1 MLAQRSDDPEKVNED
16 EPIASGTFNFFDALY
31 GKNKSPAEK
40 MANKIGTIYTKGIE
54 ALLTAKGPNSNDP
67 YIILIFNCP
76 IEFYNK
82 YSKHEGSISKTKG
95 LDLFSGLVSSEN
107 LNLGAGM
114 QDEDYQ
120 FDEEKKKIEIFQK
133 YEVTEKFKRL
143 LKDLFENF
151 DAVAEELI
159 ETILKLQSNLKA
171 ENLKKENEEYY
182 NKMNELYKQVLNDED
197 GFYYYFNF
205 ADFILIFSR
214 ILKVYLEFDIKLEFT
229 DCPSIFLLSIY
240 GNDDQ
245 IKKMAQNNEYELK
258 LKSYAFKY
266 QTYLDELTSL
276 QKLQSVDNKQDDKIH
291 TANTILKQ
299 EPLINTD
306 SSKSDALINVQECQ
320 KKWRALKYSE
330 LNRRNVLHWPPYVEY
345 DNQKD
350 DKYQRYEPN
359 DDYHECNADEFDQE
373 CKNGKCSIFR
383 NIDKLRV
390 IYDSVDKMIKISYM
404 VQEKILNFILLKR
417 NHVDYKDKLSYKG
430 ILGKGWNVFNQA
442 SQMDHIFTIRNF
454 YGETIAYYF
463 LWLADYVRWLIIPT
477 IVGLCVYPTTYL
489 YESSTEKK
497 IESTNNY
504 LYGIFMI
511 LFCVFISMWAT
522 MFLSQWRQ
530 KERLHN
536 YFWGTENYKHL
547 EPDSESFIP
556 EGTKELIFNVKFP
569 YVRGRTKFFKYLVSY
584 LVLVIMLFI
593 TITGVLSLFYLKK
606 YFIGNP
612 PESVSE
618 ANRPYYEMGV
628 GMGIAS
634 LNAVQIKVLNLI
646 YSTLATK
653 LNAWENHQKDYQA
666 TNFLAIK
673 LILFDFVNNFFP
685 IYYIAFIKSQNGL
698 KFFFDD
704 SCITTGRGCLSE
716 IETQLYTTFG
726 INLVFNVIE
735 IGLPWFSLYKHKK
748 ALEKVK
754 KDKQIENSIYDQDNK
769 FEVIPH
775 SIEHQLICDPYNDLI
790 AEYSEVLIQFGY
802 VCLFSVAAPLTPLL
816 VFVLLYL
823 EKFVDTFKMFFL
835 VRMNIIDGSTGL
847 DIYNSIVQG
856 IIYVG
861 LLTNL
866 GIIAFADNH
875 FFKTSES
882 EVENKL
888 TRVVIYAI
896 VEIVMFLACRISRW
910 NIIPSWFKFVGE
922 IKELYH
928 KKYFNRMNDLPHLNL
943 EKNISNIKN
952 NKKKPKKPFSF
963 L

>member
-1 MLAQRSDDPEKVNED
+1 MLAQRSDDPEKVSQE
-16 EPIASGTFNFFDALY
+16 EPMAAGTFNFFDALY
-31 GKNKSPAEK
+31 GKKKSPAEVI
-40 MANKIGTIYTKGIE
+40 ANKIGTIYTKGIE
-54 ALLTAKGPNSNDP
+54 ALLTAKGPQPNDP

-82 YSKHEGSISKTKG
+82 YSKHEESSSKTKG

-114 QDEDYQ
+114 EDEDYQ
-120 FDEEKKKIEIFQK
+120 FDEAKKTIEIMRK
-133 YEVTEKFKRL
+133 NEVTEKFKRL

-159 ETILKLQSNLKA
+159 ETILDLQSNIKA
-171 ENLKKENEEYY
+171 DNLRKENEEYY
-182 NKMNELYKQVLNDED
+182 NQMNELYKRVTNDEE
-197 GFYYYFNF
+197 GFYYYFNY

-229 DCPSIFLLSIY
+229 DCNSIFLLSIY

-266 QTYLDELTSL
+266 QTYLDELTGL
-276 QKLQSVDNKQDDKIH
+276 QNKSVDKNQDKLH
-291 TANTILKQ
+291 TSNTLLKQ

-306 SSKSDALINVQECQ
+306 ASKQDEVLNVQEGQ

-350 DKYQRYEPN
+350 EKYQRYESN
-359 DDYHECNADEFDQE
+359 DDYHECNGEEFDQE
-373 CKNGKCSIFR
+373 CKDGKCSIFR

-417 NHVDYKDKLSYKG
+417 NHVDYKEKLSYKG
-430 ILGKGWNVFNQA
+430 ILGKGWNVFSTPA
-442 SQMDHIFTIRNF
+442 QMDHIFTIRNF

-463 LWLADYVRWLIIPT
+463 LWLSDYVRWLIIPT
-477 IVGLCVYPTTYL
+477 IIGICVYPTTYL
-489 YESSTEKK
+489 YSNTEGT
-497 IESTNNY
+497 SPT
-504 LYGIFMI
+504 LYSFFMI
-511 LFCVFISMWAT
+511 LFCVFIAMWAS
-522 MFLSQWRQ
+522 MFLDQWKQ
-530 KERLHN
+530 KETLHN

-547 EPDSESFIP
+547 EPDSESFVP
-556 EGTKELIFNVKFP
+556 EGNKELIFNVKFP
-569 YVRGRTKFFKYLVSY
+569 YVKGRTKFFKYCVSY
-584 LVLVIMLFI
+584 LVLILMLCI
-593 TITGVLSLFYLKK
+593 TVTGVVSLFYLKK
-606 YFIGNP
+606 YLIAKIDVSNP
-612 PESVSE
+612 NK
-618 ANRPYYEMGV
+618 AYYDMGI

-634 LNAVQIKVLNLI
+634 LNAVQIKVLNII
-646 YSTLATK
+646 YSTLAGK

-666 TNFLAIK
+666 TNSLAIK
-673 LILFDFVNNFFP
+673 LILFDFVNNFFS
-685 IYYIAFIKSQNGL
+685 IYYIAFIKSQ
-698 KFFFDD
+698 KHFQFFFDD
-704 SCITTGRGCLSE
+704 ECITTGRRCLSE

-726 INLVFNVIE
+726 INLAFNIIE
-735 IGLPWFSLYKHKK
+735 IGLPWYSLYKHKK
-748 ALEKVK
+748 TLEQVK
-754 KDKQIENSIYDQDNK
+754 KDKQLSNSILDLNPNNK
-769 FEVIPH
+769 FEIIPH
-775 SIEHQLICDPYNDLI
+775 SIEHQLICQPYNDLI

-816 VFVLLYL
+816 VFILLYL

-856 IIYVG
+856 LIYVG

-866 GIIAFADNH
+866 GIITFADSN
-875 FFKTSES
+875 FISGDSSDKGQ
-882 EVENKL
+882 L
-888 TRVVIYAI
+888 TRVLVFAF
-896 VEIVMFLACRISRW
+896 VEIFMFVACRIARW

-922 IKELYH
+922 IKELYQ
-928 KKYFNRMNDLPHLNL
+928 KKYFNRVNDLPHLNL

-952 NKKKPKKPFSF
+952 NKKKPKAKPFSF
-963 L
+963 I